1 MECWVCA
8 GNRSGVGSM
17 MACVDF
23 VESVAVSEGF
33 IDCPSYCTPPTFGWL
48 SPRISFSKDFIETEI
63 EAQDEKNSNSSSCS
77 PSSNPH
83 LEDQEQPGMEDNN
96 SDFEFCLSL
105 PDDPLTMLPADE
117 LFYQGKLMPLQ
128 FPSRS
133 GPLTN
138 PSPRVSWADGQVFA
152 ANTTSKT
159 ETIPVMSS
167 SVDPLSVSPKAPKC
181 SSRWKELLGLK
192 KLQTPKQLEN
202 RDHMLSLQSPQ
213 PHKTSLP
220 SKAHLT
226 PKSLKQLFRGSDSK
240 SSPTSDLSNQPLL
253 IHHQSSRDSDADSSS
268 ARLSVS
274 SSGAADLEDL
284 PRLSLDSEKGNPN
297 PIRVPL
303 RVNVRKPRCADGAS
317 EARCRVGRS
326 PYRVIDSK
334 LPPRG
339 SSVDSPRMNSSGK
352 IVFHSLERSCSS
364 PSSFNGSL
372 RNKDLHHRNLRQK
385 ENWRGMERSYSANV
399 RVTPV
404 LNVPVCSL
412 RASKGAAS
420 SKGTMFGFGQL
431 FSPQKKDG
439 NKHTRNPSLSS
450 SSTSSSNP
458 PRREG

>member
-1 MECWVCA
+1 
-8 GNRSGVGSM
+8 M

-33 IDCPSYCTPPTFGWL
+33 IDCPSYCTPPAFGWL

-63 EAQDEKNSNSSSCS
+63 EVQEEKNSNNSSSNS
-77 PSSNPH
+77 RPRSNPH
-83 LEDQEQPGMEDNN
+83 TEDQEQPGMEDNN

-128 FPSRS
+128 CPSRS
-133 GPLTN
+133 GPITN
-138 PSPRVSWADGQVFA
+138 PSPRVSWADGRVSST
-152 ANTTSKT
+152 NTTSKT
-159 ETIPVMSS
+159 ETIPVISS
-167 SVDPLSVSPKAPKC
+167 SLDPLSVSPKAPKC

-192 KLQTPKQLEN
+192 KLQTPKQLET
-202 RDHMLSLQSPQ
+202 RDHILSLQSPQ
-213 PHKTSLP
+213 PNKTSLP

-240 SSPTSDLSNQPLL
+240 SSSTSDLSNQPLL

-303 RVNVRKPRCADGAS
+303 RVNIRKPRCPDGALDG
-317 EARCRVGRS
+317 RGRVGRS
-326 PYRVIDSK
+326 HYRVIDSK

-372 RNKDLHHRNLRQK
+372 RNKDFHHRNFRQK

-431 FSPQKKDG
+431 FSPQKKDS
-439 NKHTRNPSLSS
+439 NRPTRNPPSQSS

-458 PRREG
+458 HRREG